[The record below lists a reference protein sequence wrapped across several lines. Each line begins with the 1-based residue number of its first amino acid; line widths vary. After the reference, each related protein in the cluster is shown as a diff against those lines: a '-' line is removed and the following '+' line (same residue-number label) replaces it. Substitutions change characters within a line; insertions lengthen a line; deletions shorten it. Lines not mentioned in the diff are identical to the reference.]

1 MGDSPSPRVAARMG
15 ALRARFLRDREG
27 EAEGRHGAV
36 AARLESALDAIGW
49 RSAGGSSSE
58 EVAAVAVHILDRC
71 VTGHRDV
78 DSAVRSLAELLY
90 QSSAT
95 LDGSMPDASAFV
107 PAALEVI
114 DRYIGPV
121 APAGESSGAQH
132 D

>member
-1 MGDSPSPRVAARMG
+1 MGASPSARSVARMA

-27 EAEGRHGAV
+27 EAEGGHGAV
-36 AARLESALDAIGW
+36 AARLESALDDIGW
-49 RSAGGSSSE
+49 RSAGGSSSQ

-78 DSAVRSLAELLY
+78 DAAVRSLADLLY
-90 QSSAT
+90 QSAAT
-95 LDGSMPDASAFV
+95 LDGSMSDAPAFV

-121 APAGESSGAQH
+121 APAGESSGAQA

>member
-1 MGDSPSPRVAARMG
+1 MGANPSARSVARMG
-15 ALRARFLRDREG
+15 ALRTRFLRDR

-71 VTGHRDV
+71 VTGHCDV
-78 DSAVRSLAELLY
+78 DAAVRSLADLLH

-95 LDGSMPDASAFV
+95 LDGSMSDASAFV

-121 APAGESSGAQH
+121 APPGESSGVP
-132 D
+132 DD